1 MIRHVQYLNT
11 SLYLMVVV
19 CLRYNNKLLEMR
31 SKEVRQ
37 QTKCN
42 KANNGT
48 YGSLFGR

>member
-1 MIRHVQYLNT
+1 
-11 SLYLMVVV
+11 MVVV
-19 CLRYNNKLLEMR
+19 CLRLRYNNKLLEMR